1 MSRKRTFIMLTAVLV
16 VLALSG
22 CRRDLWVYTD
32 DIRQVELYTD
42 WSRCDSRP
50 DGMTAWFISNDN
62 DGRNRRITTAEV
74 EHAWLNLPRGRF
86 TGIIF
91 DWSPAEYANQE
102 FVGMTRP
109 DSALVKV
116 RPATVQP
123 AADEEL
129 YGVKAVPGNMPI
141 PLVESTGMHLL
152 CVTPDPMCADTLRNV
167 EIVTGVDGDLVKWK
181 DRDEYEES
189 LVHQTFHCQPQP
201 ITWNLRIMIRIKG
214 AQYLH
219 SVQATVAGL
228 AEGTWLGSLRHTST
242 ACLHPLEGWTV
253 RGIDENVGVLTTDIH
268 TFGLPEDPET
278 RAGEETTEYAPLR
291 LNLRI
296 LLRDEETVLYYHFDV
311 SPEELTVIEEQLVA
325 RVDIPIGMDLPYVDA
340 KGAAG
345 FDASVTPWENGG
357 DADVNM

>member
-1 MSRKRTFIMLTAVLV
+1 MSRKRTYIMLTAVLV

-219 SVQATVAGL
+219 SVQATASFL
-228 AEGTWLGSLRHTST
+228 SLKSEILWVSPRIKPSGQTLQKHLRLKKPLTST
-242 ACLHPLEGWTV
+242 ITMTKPPSPRLSLKPASAGDSAIAGQKSQKLPPTKPMPRKMISITH
-253 RGIDENVGVLTTDIH
+253 LT
-268 TFGLPEDPET
+268 
-278 RAGEETTEYAPLR
+278 
-291 LNLRI
+291 NLRI
-296 LLRDEETVLYYHFDV
+296 L
-311 SPEELTVIEEQLVA
+311 
-325 RVDIPIGMDLPYVDA
+325 
-340 KGAAG
+340 
-345 FDASVTPWENGG
+345 
-357 DADVNM
+357 

>member
-1 MSRKRTFIMLTAVLV
+1 MSRKRTYIMLTAVLV

-167 EIVTGVDGDLVKWK
+167 EIVTGVDGDLVKWT

-228 AEGTWLGSLRHTST
+228 AEGTWLGSLRHS
-242 ACLHPLEGWTV
+242 PLRYRFRFHRHFWTDNPLIY
-253 RGIDENVGVLTTDIH
+253 RAGRHLPSLFYAVLNLLLCGRH
-268 TFGLPEDPET
+268 LWLWQPSAPCFSGLPVAKKPYCIT
-278 RAGEETTEYAPLR
+278 
-291 LNLRI
+291 I
-296 LLRDEETVLYYHFDV
+296 LTYR
-311 SPEELTVIEEQLVA
+311 P
-325 RVDIPIGMDLPYVDA
+325 R
-340 KGAAG
+340 
-345 FDASVTPWENGG
+345 N
-357 DADVNM
+357 

>member
-1 MSRKRTFIMLTAVLV
+1 MSRKRTYIMLTAVLV

-201 ITWNLRIMIRIKG
+201 ITWNLRIMIRIKDLNRNH
-214 AQYLH
+214 ALLL
-219 SVQATVAGL
+219 TVI
-228 AEGTWLGSLRHTST
+228 
-242 ACLHPLEGWTV
+242 
-253 RGIDENVGVLTTDIH
+253 GIDESYLFFLPLKVLRFFPDI
-268 TFGLPEDPET
+268 
-278 RAGEETTEYAPLR
+278 
-291 LNLRI
+291 RI
-296 LLRDEETVLYYHFDV
+296 VIIYRD
-311 SPEELTVIEEQLVA
+311 I
-325 RVDIPIGMDLPYVDA
+325 
-340 KGAAG
+340 
-345 FDASVTPWENGG
+345 ASVTQSFDAGARTGG
-357 DADVNM
+357 AARVKKDSEQGDGLLK